1 MYKDCSE
8 MSQTGR
14 AVKKSI
20 VGILDRTLCFET
32 INQQKFY
39 TVCQNTG
46 STRINQNTLKTI
58 SIAIAV
64 TGPVLSIDPQ
74 VEYYTYRIRE
84 VFGSIGEKV
93 IIFQKLSDMAFYL
106 LDPPSLP
113 CLADSPLQF
122 SHHSKSSLTIMHES
136 ITASFV

>member
-58 SIAIAV
+58 SMAIAFR
-64 TGPVLSIDPQ
+64 GPVSPKDPQ
-74 VEYYTYRIRE
+74 FEYYTYRIKE
-84 VFGSIGEKV
+84 VFGSIGENV
-93 IIFQKLSDMAFYL
+93 IIFQKLSDMAFFL
-106 LDPPSLP
+106 LDPPPSLVWQIAHQS
-113 CLADSPLQF
+113 LA
-122 SHHSKSSLTIMHES
+122 TIRNLS
-136 ITASFV
+136 

>member
-1 MYKDCSE
+1 MYKGCSQ
-8 MSQTGR
+8 MSQSGR
-14 AVKKSI
+14 TVKKSI

-64 TGPVLSIDPQ
+64 TGPVSPKNPQ
-74 VEYYTYRIRE
+74 FEYYTYRIKE
-84 VFGSIGEKV
+84 VFGSIGENV
-93 IIFQKLSDMAFYL
+93 IISQKLSDMAFYL
-106 LDPPSLP
+106 LDPPPSLVWQIAHQS
-113 CLADSPLQF
+113 LA
-122 SHHSKSSLTIMHES
+122 TIRNLS
-136 ITASFV
+136 